1 MDKAKHSLENQNFSL
16 WPKPSDNENA
26 SDVGWLLYST
36 RNQGEERL
44 AALLSTKTGEN
55 IGVKWKPIRTSMRS
69 NKKKDADDSSERI
82 FALHLECAT
91 ERLQDVCKKM
101 SVWYDSFPRFFQI
114 EQKWG
119 LSLPLHLSCLLTTRL
134 SLPHVRLIKWH

>member
-101 SVWYDSFPRFFQI
+101 SVWYDSFSKVFPD
-114 EQKWG
+114 
-119 LSLPLHLSCLLTTRL
+119 
-134 SLPHVRLIKWH
+134 